1 MREKWRQ
8 LQRSW
13 RRGLTSPGL
22 FRGWGLLILEFSGL
36 RLLATRPG
44 WSVALVLV
52 LAATL
57 VTSAVQLTELA
68 LTLANVPTSD
78 RRVSYRLVAQHWLT
92 WCGVLVAVAILTVPW
107 GLWGLGSRFLVRLP
121 VPASWVNFV
130 GLNRRPV
137 LMVAAVVYFLIAG
150 IVLLRGP
157 HYFRRLTPQLTQPG
171 SVWQMVTGLM
181 TGGGLTLLW
190 LAASELLVAANVWA
204 GQVMQPGRKIV
215 AGVSLWLILMGFTL
229 VAILTV
235 ITIIWSWTGQQPQR
249 SSYHR
254 RPLWRLVAVTGII
267 GLVVVGQTMTQ
278 TPRFT
283 TAALISHR
291 GVDHHQAVQNSVTAL
306 RLIHRQRPTYVEMDL
321 HETKDHQWVVLHDE
335 NLQVLAKKR
344 VTPHQLTLR
353 QLQRL
358 TLREDGHRAKLAGWP
373 DYLRTAERL
382 HQRLLVEIKTT
393 PQDSRGM
400 TRRFAR
406 QYGERLVRDHAAVHS
421 LDYRVVRQLRATTPK
436 LQVGY
441 ITPFNWVAPN
451 VVPADFYSFQR
462 ISMSQQFLAAAHSTG
477 APAYVWTPDSHAAMT
492 RTWAIG
498 ADGQIT
504 NELTRLRAVTQQNPD
519 ANWWAVIQNFILS
532 YV

>member
-1 MREKWRQ
+1 MREEWRQ
-8 LQRSW
+8 LRQSW

-22 FRGWGLLILEFSGL
+22 LRGWGLLILEFNGL

-44 WSVALVLV
+44 WSVALVMVLV
-52 LAATL
+52 ATL
-57 VTSAVQLTELA
+57 VTSAVQLTQLA
-68 LTLANVPTSD
+68 LTLANVPVSD
-78 RRVSYRLVAQHWLT
+78 RRVSYRLVTQHWMT
-92 WCGVLVAVAILTVPW
+92 WCGVLVAVVILTVPW
-107 GLWGLGSRFLVRLP
+107 GLWGLSSRLLVRLP
-121 VPASWVNFV
+121 VPTGWVNFV

-137 LMVAAVVYFLIAG
+137 LVVAAVIYFLIAG
-150 IVLLRGP
+150 VVLLRGP

-171 SVWQMVTGLM
+171 SVWQMLTGLVM
-181 TGGGLTLLW
+181 GGGLTLLW
-190 LAASELLVAANVWA
+190 LTASELLVGANVWVGHLGKMNHLA
-204 GQVMQPGRKIV
+204 V
-215 AGVSLWLILMGFTL
+215 ASGSLWLILMGFTL

-249 SSYHR
+249 ARYYR
-254 RPLWRLVAVTGII
+254 RPLWRLVVMTSIV
-267 GLVVVGQTMTQ
+267 GLAVVGQTVTQ
-278 TPRFT
+278 TPQFT
-283 TAALISHR
+283 TTALISHR
-291 GVDHHQAVQNSVTAL
+291 GVDHHQAVQNSITAL

-344 VTPHQLTLR
+344 VTPHQLTLH

-358 TLREDGHRAKLAGWP
+358 TLREDGHQAKLAGWP
-373 DYLRTAERL
+373 AYLRTAERL

-400 TRRFAR
+400 TRRFAQ
-406 QYGERLVRDHAAVHS
+406 QYGQRLVHDHSSVHS
-421 LDYRVVRQLRATTPK
+421 LDYRVVRQLREAVPG
-436 LQVGY
+436 LSVGY

-451 VVPADFYSFQR
+451 AVPADFYSFQR

-492 RTWAIG
+492 RVWALG

-504 NELTRLRAVTQQNPD
+504 NELTRLRAVTQQNPA

-532 YV
+532 YI

>member
-1 MREKWRQ
+1 MREQWHQLRQ
-8 LQRSW
+8 SW

-22 FRGWGLLILEFSGL
+22 LRGWGLLILEFSGL

-52 LAATL
+52 LGATL
-57 VTSAVQLTELA
+57 VTSAGQLTQLA
-68 LTLANVPTSD
+68 LTLANVPVSD
-78 RRVSYRLVAQHWLT
+78 RRASYRLVVQHWFT
-92 WCGVLVAVAILTVPW
+92 WCGVLIAVAILTVPW

-137 LMVAAVVYFLIAG
+137 LMVAAVVYFVIAG
-150 IVLLRGP
+150 VVLLRGP
-157 HYFRRLTPQLTQPG
+157 HYFRRLTPQLTHPG
-171 SVWQMVTGLM
+171 SIGQMVTGLLL
-181 TGGGLTLLW
+181 GGGLTLLW
-190 LAASELLVAANVWA
+190 LAVSELLVGVNVWA
-204 GQVMQPGRKIV
+204 GHALQFGRGV
-215 AGVSLWLILMGFTL
+215 LAGASLWLILMGFTL

-235 ITIIWSWTGQQPQR
+235 ITTIWSWTGQQRQR
-249 SSYHR
+249 SSYYH
-254 RPLWRLVAVTGII
+254 RPLWRLVAVAGII
-267 GLVVVGQTMTQ
+267 GVAVVGQTMTQ

-283 TAALISHR
+283 TTTLISHR

-306 RLIHRQRPTYVEMDL
+306 RLIHRQQPTYVEMDL

-335 NLQVLAKKR
+335 NLEVLAQKR

-353 QLQRL
+353 QLQGL

-373 DYLRTAERL
+373 AYLRTAERL
-382 HQRLLVEIKTT
+382 RQRLLVEIKTT

-400 TRRFAR
+400 TRRFAQ
-406 QYGERLVRDHAAVHS
+406 QYGARLARDQSAVHS
-421 LDYRVVRQLRATTPK
+421 LDYRVVRQLRIAAPQ
-436 LQVGY
+436 LRVGY

-462 ISMSQQFLAAAHSTG
+462 ISMSQQFLAAAHRTG
-477 APAYVWTPDSHAAMT
+477 APAYVWTPDSQAAMT
-492 RTWAIG
+492 RTWALG

-504 NELTRLRAVTQQNPD
+504 NELTRLRAVTHQDPA

-532 YV
+532 YI